1 MVHDSSVSVS
11 LPELIQLAKR
21 AGEFSFGGRSLRDLH
36 AGQHLSRLMG
46 RGMEFAETRRYQ
58 AGDDIRT
65 IDWRVTA
72 RTGKAHTKLFS
83 VEKERQVQVCVDL
96 RRPMFFATQGVFKS
110 VQAATLAGYLVWNT
124 LQEGN
129 RIGGL
134 IFDDSETVELRPAR
148 GKKGALHFL
157 QALANQAAFSKEKME
172 RTDYTAM
179 DDAMSRLARVVRPG
193 SLVFILSDFRKPAVQ
208 MTEMLYRIAKHS
220 DVVLCLIY
228 DPIEEE
234 LPKGHYLP
242 VINGKREMEL
252 NTHQSKLLEGYHK
265 HFLARKNALEALS
278 RHPHIHFHACSTK
291 KDIFEEMRSWKS

>member
-1 MVHDSSVSVS
+1 MSAVSVS

-21 AGEFSFGGRSLRDLH
+21 ARELSFGGHSLREVH

-110 VQAATLAGYLVWNT
+110 VQASLLAGYLVWNSV
-124 LQEGN
+124 LEGN

-134 IFDDSETVELRPAR
+134 IFDDASIVEMRPSR
-148 GKKGALHFL
+148 GKKGGLHFL
-157 QALANQAAFSKEKME
+157 QSLARQGAFSKEKMDY
-172 RTDYTAM
+172 TDYIAM
-179 DDAMSRLARVVRPG
+179 DEPLNRLARVVRPG
-193 SLVFILSDFRKPAVQ
+193 SLVFIVSDFRKTAAR
-208 MTEMLYRIAKHS
+208 MEEAIYRIAKHS
-220 DVVLCLIY
+220 DVVLCFIY
-228 DPIEEE
+228 DPLEEE
-234 LPKGHYLP
+234 LPKGYHLP
-242 VINGKREMEL
+242 VISGKREVEL
-252 NTHQSKLLEGYHK
+252 NTYQTKQGEQYQK
-265 HFLARKNALEALS
+265 NFAARKGALEALS
-278 RHPHIHFHACSTK
+278 RHPHIHFHALSTK
-291 KDIFEEMRSWKS
+291 KDVFEEVRSWKS